1 MVFIISSRPGKF
13 SIWYACSF
21 RLQRPILYPPLTK
34 TSLCPQ
40 GISDAPAWIV
50 SKANMYARQ
59 TGKTPFAV
67 YQGAW
72 NVVHRDIERE
82 IVPMVK
88 AEGMALCPF
97 DVLSAGKIRTDAEEE
112 KRRQTG
118 ETGLL
123 LYSNYSAVN

>member
-1 MVFIISSRPGKF
+1 
-13 SIWYACSF
+13 
-21 RLQRPILYPPLTK
+21 
-34 TSLCPQ
+34 
-40 GISDAPAWIV
+40 
-50 SKANMYARQ
+50 MYARQ

-118 ETGLL
+118 EKGLL
-123 LYSNYSAVN
+123 PSSNYSAVN

>member
-1 MVFIISSRPGKF
+1 M
-13 SIWYACSF
+13 
-21 RLQRPILYPPLTK
+21 
-34 TSLCPQ
+34 CPQ
-40 GISDAPAWIV
+40 GISDAPAWIF

-82 IVPMVK
+82 IVPIVK

-118 ETGLL
+118 EKGLCSTAIIQL
-123 LYSNYSAVN
+123 